1 MCGAV
6 GYLSVQSPEPAI
18 LVAWRTLI
26 ERPNV
31 AVVNHPIIMVIDFG
45 VDHLALT

>member
-18 LVAWRTLI
+18 LVAWRTFI

-31 AVVNHPIIMVIDFG
+31 AVVNHPAIMVIDFA